1 MRIKGHYCFKQ
12 NGEIILEGDNLITLL
27 GESFFLNRAINN
39 QFEPIQYIVL
49 GTGSTRPK
57 KTDVGLSNLTAKK
70 KVTTSVDLNAK
81 QIILNAS
88 FEANEVINTSEIGV
102 SNDDI
107 LISHDIFN
115 RIGSDFLSNSIGKVD
130 VEYTFKL
137 TTGAVRKDFIE
148 SENYDNVY
156 WIAEPTQV
164 VGVSEEDTHSGYV
177 NVGSIEDVKDTNA
190 SYYYSRNT
198 KNLYIHT
205 SNNNNPNL
213 MNIILET
220 K

>member
-12 NGEIILEGDNLITLL
+12 DGEILFEGDNLITLL

-57 KTDVGLSNLTAKK
+57 KTDIELSYLTAKK
-70 KVTTSVDLNAK
+70 KVSTSVDLNSK
-81 QIILNAS
+81 QIILNAT

-102 SNDDI
+102 SNDDV

-115 RIGSDFLSNSIGKVD
+115 RIGADFLNNSIGKVD

-137 TTGAVRKDFIE
+137 TTGAVRKDFIK
-148 SENYDNVY
+148 SDNYDYVY

-164 VGVSEEDTHSGYV
+164 VGVSEEDTQSGYR
-177 NVGSIEDVKDTNA
+177 NVGSIADVESNAA
-190 SYYYSRNT
+190 SYYYSRDT
-198 KNLYIHT
+198 KNLYVHT

-213 MNIILET
+213 MNIIIET

>member
-1 MRIKGHYCFKQ
+1 MKIKGHYCFKQ
-12 NGEIILEGDNLITLL
+12 NGEILFEGDNLITLL

-57 KTDVGLSNLTAKK
+57 KTDIELSNLTAKR
-70 KVTTSVDLNAK
+70 KVTTTVDLNTK
-81 QIILNAS
+81 QIILAAS

-102 SNDDI
+102 STDNI

-115 RIGSDFLSNSIGKVD
+115 RISTDFLSNSIGKVD

-137 TTGAVRKDFIE
+137 TTGAVRKDFIL

-164 VGVSEEDTHSGYV
+164 VGVSEEETQSGYR
-177 NVGSIEDVKDTNA
+177 NVESITDVESTAA

-205 SNNNNPNL
+205 SNNTNPNL
-213 MNIILET
+213 MNIIIET

>member
-12 NGEIILEGDNLITLL
+12 DGEIVLEGDNLITLL

-57 KTDVGLSNLTAKK
+57 KTDIELSYLTAKK
-70 KVTTSVDLNAK
+70 KVSTSVDLNSK
-81 QIILNAS
+81 QIILNAT

-102 SNDDI
+102 SNDDV

-115 RIGSDFLSNSIGKVD
+115 RIGADFLNNSIGKVD

-137 TTGAVRKDFIE
+137 TTGAVRKDFIK
-148 SENYDNVY
+148 SENYDYVY

-164 VGVSEEDTHSGYV
+164 VGVSEEDTQSGYK
-177 NVGSIEDVKDTNA
+177 NVGSIADVETNAA
-190 SYYYSRNT
+190 SYYYSRDT

-213 MNIILET
+213 MNIIIET

>member
-1 MRIKGHYCFKQ
+1 MKIKGHYRFKQ
-12 NGEIILEGDNLITLL
+12 NGEILFEGDNLITLL

-57 KTDVGLSNLTAKK
+57 KTDVELSNLTAKK
-70 KVTTSVDLNAK
+70 KVTTSVDLNTK
-81 QIILNAS
+81 QIILAAS

-102 SNDDI
+102 ANDNI

-115 RIGSDFLSNSIGKVD
+115 RISSDFLSNSLGKVD

-137 TTGAVRKDFIE
+137 TTGAVRKDFIL
-148 SENYDNVY
+148 SENYENVY
-156 WIAEPTQV
+156 WIAEPAQV
-164 VGVSEEDTHSGYV
+164 VGVSEEETQSGYR
-177 NVGSIEDVKDTNA
+177 NVESIANVESTAA

-213 MNIILET
+213 MNIIIET